1 MYLIL
6 VTGDANFTMER
17 TSLTVGGFTQPM
29 VTRQMIV
36 QQGSTEKGLAQH
48 FMWMFPQ
55 PLFVRFSN
63 LEPVDEKF
71 MKSLGMNSLY
81 NTLPS

>member
-1 MYLIL
+1 MIL
-6 VTGDANFTMER
+6 VTGDANFIMER

-29 VTRQMIV
+29 VARQMIE
-36 QQGSTEKGLAQH
+36 QQGSSEKGLAQR

-55 PLFVRFSN
+55 PLFAKFCN

-71 MKSLGMNSLY
+71 MKSLGMYSLKT
-81 NTLPS
+81 NLPT

>member
-1 MYLIL
+1 MIL
-6 VTGDANFTMER
+6 VTGDANFAMER

-29 VTRQMIV
+29 VARQMIE
-36 QQGSTEKGLAQH
+36 QQGSTEKGLAQR

-55 PLFVRFSN
+55 PLFTKFSN

-71 MKSLGMNSLY
+71 MESLGTYVFS
-81 NTLPS
+81 